1 VRCREAVALV
11 RAKHAYS
18 ERRICRVLGIARS
31 VVRYVPQPRA
41 DETPLRRSIIA
52 LAAQYGRYGYR
63 QVTGLLWQQGWQISR
78 SRVER
83 IWKQEG
89 LKVPPK
95 QPKRAR
101 LWLADGSCVRLRPL
115 YKNHVWSW
123 DFVMDRTADGRPLK
137 ILTLI
142 DEFTKEALAIYVA
155 RRIRAHDVI
164 DVLADVMIERGIP
177 EHIRSD
183 NGPEMV
189 AKSLRAWLG
198 RLGTKTLYIQP
209 GSPWEN
215 GYCESFNGKLR
226 NELLN
231 GELFYTLREAQVLIE
246 QWRCHYNR
254 VRPHSALGYRPPA
267 PEAWG
272 LAPSPRIISITRKRA
287 A

>member
-1 VRCREAVALV
+1 
-11 RAKHAYS
+11 
-18 ERRICRVLGIARS
+18 
-31 VVRYVPQPRA
+31 
-41 DETPLRRSIIA
+41 
-52 LAAQYGRYGYR
+52 
-63 QVTGLLWQQGWQISR
+63 
-78 SRVER
+78 
-83 IWKQEG
+83 
-89 LKVPPK
+89 
-95 QPKRAR
+95 
-101 LWLADGSCVRLRPL
+101 
-115 YKNHVWSW
+115 
-123 DFVMDRTADGRPLK
+123 M
-137 ILTLI
+137 
-142 DEFTKEALAIYVA
+142 
-155 RRIRAHDVI
+155 I

-215 GYCESFNGKLR
+215 GYCESFIGKLR

-272 LAPSPRIISITRKRA
+272 LAPSPRIISITGKQA

>member
-1 VRCREAVALV
+1 
-11 RAKHAYS
+11 
-18 ERRICRVLGIARS
+18 
-31 VVRYVPQPRA
+31 VRYVPQPRA

-164 DVLADVMIERGIP
+164 DLLADVMIERGIP

-209 GSPWEN
+209 GSPW
-215 GYCESFNGKLR
+215 R
-226 NELLN
+226 
-231 GELFYTLREAQVLIE
+231 TATAR
-246 QWRCHYNR
+246 
-254 VRPHSALGYRPPA
+254 ALTA
-267 PEAWG
+267 
-272 LAPSPRIISITRKRA
+272 S
-287 A
+287 

>member
-1 VRCREAVALV
+1 
-11 RAKHAYS
+11 
-18 ERRICRVLGIARS
+18 
-31 VVRYVPQPRA
+31 VRYVPQPRA
-41 DETPLRRSIIA
+41 DEAPLRQAIIA

-63 QVTGLLWQQGWQISR
+63 AVTGLLWRQGWQISH

-89 LKVPPK
+89 LTVPPK

-164 DVLADVMIERGIP
+164 DLLADVMIERGIP
-177 EHIRSD
+177 EHIGSD

-209 GSPWEN
+209 GSPW
-215 GYCESFNGKLR
+215 R
-226 NELLN
+226 
-231 GELFYTLREAQVLIE
+231 TATAR
-246 QWRCHYNR
+246 
-254 VRPHSALGYRPPA
+254 ALTA
-267 PEAWG
+267 
-272 LAPSPRIISITRKRA
+272 S
-287 A
+287 

>member
-1 VRCREAVALV
+1 MRCREAVALV
-11 RAKHAYS
+11 RSKHAYS
-18 ERRICRVLGIARS
+18 ERRICRALGIARS

-63 QVTGLLWQQGWQISR
+63 QVTGLLWQQG
-78 SRVER
+78 
-83 IWKQEG
+83 G

-123 DFVMDRTADGRPLK
+123 DFVMDRTVDGRPLK

-226 NELLN
+226 NELLK
-231 GELFYTLREAQVLIE
+231 GGFFLHPT
-246 QWRCHYNR
+246 
-254 VRPHSALGYRPPA
+254 
-267 PEAWG
+267 
-272 LAPSPRIISITRKRA
+272 
-287 A
+287 

>member
-1 VRCREAVALV
+1 VRS
-11 RAKHAYS
+11 KHAYS
-18 ERRICRVLGIARS
+18 ERRICRALGSARA

-272 LAPSPRIISITRKRA
+272 LAPSPRIISITGKQA

>member
-1 VRCREAVALV
+1 
-11 RAKHAYS
+11 
-18 ERRICRVLGIARS
+18 
-31 VVRYVPQPRA
+31 
-41 DETPLRRSIIA
+41 
-52 LAAQYGRYGYR
+52 
-63 QVTGLLWQQGWQISR
+63 
-78 SRVER
+78 
-83 IWKQEG
+83 
-89 LKVPPK
+89 
-95 QPKRAR
+95 
-101 LWLADGSCVRLRPL
+101 
-115 YKNHVWSW
+115 
-123 DFVMDRTADGRPLK
+123 M
-137 ILTLI
+137 I
-142 DEFTKEALAIYVA
+142 DL
-155 RRIRAHDVI
+155 
-164 DVLADVMIERGIP
+164 LADVMIERGIP

-189 AKSLRAWLG
+189 AKSLCAWLG

-215 GYCESFNGKLR
+215 GYCESFIGKLR

-272 LAPSPRIISITRKRA
+272 LAPRPRIISITGKKA

>member
-1 VRCREAVALV
+1 M
-11 RAKHAYS
+11 
-18 ERRICRVLGIARS
+18 
-31 VVRYVPQPRA
+31 RYVPQPRA
-41 DETPLRRSIIA
+41 DEAPLRQAIIA

-189 AKSLRAWLG
+189 AKCLRAWLG
-198 RLGTKTLYIQP
+198 RVGTKTLYIQP

-246 QWRCHYNR
+246 QWRCH
-254 VRPHSALGYRPPA
+254 
-267 PEAWG
+267 
-272 LAPSPRIISITRKRA
+272 
-287 A
+287 

>member
-1 VRCREAVALV
+1 
-11 RAKHAYS
+11 
-18 ERRICRVLGIARS
+18 
-31 VVRYVPQPRA
+31 VRYVPQPRA
-41 DETPLRRSIIA
+41 DEAPLRQAIIA

-63 QVTGLLWQQGWQISR
+63 QVTGLLWQEGWQISR

-89 LKVPPK
+89 LKVPQK

-123 DFVMDRTADGRPLK
+123 DFVMGRSADGRAIK

-142 DEFTKEALAIYVA
+142 DEFTKEALAIYAA

-164 DVLADVMIERGIP
+164 DLFADVMIERGIP

-189 AKSLRAWLG
+189 AKSLRGWLG
-198 RLGTKTLYIQP
+198 KLGT
-209 GSPWEN
+209 
-215 GYCESFNGKLR
+215 
-226 NELLN
+226 
-231 GELFYTLREAQVLIE
+231 
-246 QWRCHYNR
+246 
-254 VRPHSALGYRPPA
+254 
-267 PEAWG
+267 
-272 LAPSPRIISITRKRA
+272 
-287 A
+287 